1 METSRHMIY
10 IGLNDS
16 ESRKQKYS
24 TELFLSILRN
34 VCIGYR
40 VAFSVSELRGGYFHN
55 DKTFVSENSLCLML
69 IGTDDTMADE
79 IAKDLC
85 AFFHQESVM
94 VLRDTVDCRF
104 ISENLQTVYDE

>member
-1 METSRHMIY
+1 MDTSRHMIY
-10 IGLNDS
+10 VGLNDS
-16 ESRKQKYS
+16 ESRVQKHP
-24 TELFLSILRN
+24 TEVFLRILRN

-55 DKTFVSENSLCLML
+55 DKSFVSENSLCLTL
-69 IGTDDTMADE
+69 IGADDTMADE

-94 VLRDTVDCRF
+94 VLRDRVDCRF
-104 ISENLQTVYDE
+104 ISENLQIVDDE